1 MGRIATLPSTMKI
14 LIGFMILTV
23 LMLICM
29 EPNRVEAQVEPPYP
43 PDYEV
48 RALREIATELGK
60 KDWNYNENP
69 CNNKSSWFT
78 PPPPPN
84 VPEAINNSSVTC
96 NCSFPNGECHI
107 DGM

>member
-1 MGRIATLPSTMKI
+1 MTSSGSS
-14 LIGFMILTV
+14 LIQM
-23 LMLICM
+23 
-29 EPNRVEAQVEPPYP
+29 VEAQVEPPYP

-84 VPEAINNSSVTC
+84 VPEAINNSTVTC

-107 DGM
+107 DGMLTRTLTKWVYCSFTRH